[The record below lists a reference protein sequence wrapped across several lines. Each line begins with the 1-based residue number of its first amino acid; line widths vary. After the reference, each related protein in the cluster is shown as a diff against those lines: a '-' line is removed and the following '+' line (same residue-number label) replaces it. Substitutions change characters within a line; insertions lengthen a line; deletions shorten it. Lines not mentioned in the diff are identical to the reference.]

1 MKSLQSK
8 VLTLSFLMATGPL
21 LNGCAAN
28 VINIPDSLKRSCE
41 STVGDLSKATEL
53 AHLSNAIIAG
63 DADLRVCSVQKDA
76 VVAIA
81 ESGKRSWF
89 SRLWPG

>member
-1 MKSLQSK
+1 
-8 VLTLSFLMATGPL
+8 MATGPL

-28 VINIPDSLKRSCE
+28 VISIPDSLKKSCE
-41 STVGDLSKATEL
+41 STVGDLSRATEL

-63 DADLRVCSVQKDA
+63 DADLRVCDARREA

-81 ESGKRSWF
+81 EAGKRSWF